1 MPSWAAAARSATI
14 AASVLSH
21 RFNSRPNAGFTQR
34 LASGVLVLLTAAV
47 ADAAPPY
54 RGRPLDDVLRDLGGQ
69 GLNLIY
75 SSETV
80 VASMRVT
87 EEPTASTPAGVLAE
101 VLAAN
106 GLRAERI
113 GSDSYAIL
121 RVAPAAPAEA
131 PTVARAMADAPL
143 EEIVVAASR
152 YSLASELPDAHTLL
166 TQQEIEGLPRLADD
180 SLKAVHRL
188 PGAASN
194 GLSGLANIR
203 GGVADETQVM
213 LDGLTLYEPFH
224 LRLLLNPVSVLDPA
238 ILSGLDVHAGGFTAE
253 YGDRMSAV
261 IGARSLRPEGD
272 GYYELGA
279 SLFHLGAL
287 ASHRFAEGRG
297 QWFASVR
304 RSNLDEAA
312 DLVDS
317 KIGESNYVDA
327 FARLNWEFAPGTRA
341 SLYTLLADDRLDV
354 QNAEESESAQA
365 EYLNEYLWGVL
376 EHEFSPAL
384 SALTVASYTRVH
396 SERSGQVFEP
406 GDRVG
411 AADDD
416 RRYDVLGLSL
426 AGSWRTGRWL
436 HRFGAELRD
445 QSAEYDYANAIV
457 FEPGYPFPQ
466 STGETSS
473 FEADPHPSGT
483 HLSAYATSRVLLTP
497 ALAAEFGLRWA
508 QQSYSP
514 DSDDQW
520 SPRINFAWEPS
531 DTTRLRASWGRYQQF
546 QGINELQ
553 VEDGIDEFQRAQSS
567 DHAIIGLEQTLPH
580 AFSLR
585 LEAYRKD
592 YRDLMAR
599 YESLYD
605 PLSLVPE
612 LRWDRVR
619 IAPDSARAEGFE
631 WLLTRRSDGPWN
643 GWLGYTWSRVTDHV
657 DGKDTRRAWDQ
668 TNSLG
673 LGITWSSGPWQATAA
688 FAWHTGW
695 ATTPA
700 YVVDAPS
707 PDARIAL
714 GPRNDARYGNYGS
727 LDLRVS
733 RRFALRQGTLSVFA
747 EATNATN
754 RANHCCTDLDYAYEG
769 DTLLLEREYRD
780 WLPLIPNLG
789 VIWRY

>member
-1 MPSWAAAARSATI
+1 MPPWAAAARSATI
-14 AASVLSH
+14 APPVSSQ
-21 RFNSRPNAGFTQR
+21 RFNSRPIAGFTRR
-34 LASGVLVLLTAAV
+34 LAGGALALLTATVAV
-47 ADAAPPY
+47 AGPPY

-69 GLNLIY
+69 GLKLIY

-80 VASMRVT
+80 GPSLRVSD
-87 EEPTASTPAGVLAE
+87 EPTASTPAGVLAE
-101 VLAAN
+101 VLAPN
-106 GLRAERI
+106 GLRPEHV
-113 GSDSYAIL
+113 GPDTYAIV
-121 RVAPAAPAEA
+121 RIAPVPAAKA
-131 PTVARAMADAPL
+131 PTAARSMADAPL
-143 EEIVVAASR
+143 EEIIVAASR
-152 YSLASELPDAHTLL
+152 YSLASDVPDAHTLL

-203 GGVADETQVM
+203 GGVADETQVVF
-213 LDGLTLYEPFH
+213 DGLTLYEPFH
-224 LRLLLNPVSVLDPA
+224 LRLLLSPVSVLDPA

-261 IGARSLRPEGD
+261 IDARSLRPEGD
-272 GYYELGA
+272 AYYELGA
-279 SLFHLGAL
+279 SLFHLGGL
-287 ASHRFAEGRG
+287 ASHRFADGRG
-297 QWFASVR
+297 QWLASVR

-317 KIGESNYVDA
+317 EIGESNYLDG
-327 FARLNWEFAPGTRA
+327 FARVDWEFTPGTSG
-341 SLYTLLADDRLDV
+341 SLYALLSNDRLNV
-354 QNAEESESAQA
+354 RNAEESESAKA
-365 EYLNEYLWGVL
+365 EYRNEYLWGVL
-376 EHEFSPAL
+376 EHDFSPAL
-384 SALTVASYTRVH
+384 SVRTVASYTSVH

-426 AGSWRTGRWL
+426 AGTWRTGRWL

-445 QSAEYDYANAIV
+445 QSAEYDYSKAIV

-466 STGETSS
+466 STGETRSYV
-473 FEADPHPSGT
+473 ADPDPSGT
-483 HLSAYATSRVLLTP
+483 HLSAYATSRVLLRP
-497 ALAAEFGLRWA
+497 NLAAEFGLRWA

-514 DSDDQW
+514 HSDDQW
-520 SPRINFAWEPS
+520 SPRVNLAWEPS

-567 DHAIIGLEQTLPH
+567 DHAIIGLEQTLPRD
-580 AFSLR
+580 FSLR
-585 LEAYRKD
+585 VEAYRKD
-592 YRDLMAR
+592 YHDLMAR

-619 IAPDSARAEGFE
+619 IAPGSARAEGVE

-643 GWLGYTWSRVTDHV
+643 GWLSYTWSRVTDHV

-700 YVVDAPS
+700 YVVDAQS
-707 PDARIAL
+707 PGASIAL
-714 GPRNDARYGNYGS
+714 GPRNASRYGNFGS
-727 LDLRVS
+727 LDLRLS
-733 RRFALRQGTLSVFA
+733 REFALRHSTLSLFA
-747 EATNATN
+747 EATNATS

-780 WLPLIPNLG
+780 WLPLIPNVG